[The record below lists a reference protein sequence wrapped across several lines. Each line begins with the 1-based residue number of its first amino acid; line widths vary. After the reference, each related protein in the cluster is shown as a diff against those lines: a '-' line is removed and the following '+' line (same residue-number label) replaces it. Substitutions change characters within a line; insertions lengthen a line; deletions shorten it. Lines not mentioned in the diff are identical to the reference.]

1 MWLSKEGVN
10 GVNRLAKK
18 GEKYCRLPTKREKN
32 YRLPTE
38 KKLTDYRHGPTLS
51 TFVFRKLR
59 SAENFVFFLV
69 YEVTT
74 LKLAIEFPV
83 IFLLCGRKSRR
94 RDHSTEQFPVLKPTK
109 PPTVIAEFAERSPI
123 IIQSS
128 SSYPSSRKNLDLW
141 LYGYPYKALLL
152 TCVVN
157 PGSSPSR
164 GKALRSAEN
173 FVFFLVYEVTTL
185 KLAIEFPVIF
195 LLCGR
200 KSRRRDH
207 STEQFPV
214 LKPTKPPTVIAEFA
228 ERSPIIIQ
236 SSSSYPSSRKN
247 LDLWLY
253 GYPYKALLL
262 TCVVNPGSSPSRG
275 KAFYP
280 WDMREKRNARSAF
293 KLG

>member
-18 GEKYCRLPTKREKN
+18 GERYCRLPTKREKN

-38 KKLTDYRHGPTLS
+38 KRLTDYRHGPTLS

-83 IFLLCGRKSRR
+83 IFLLFGRKSRA

-141 LYGYPYKALLL
+141 PYGYPYKALLL
-152 TCVVN
+152 TYVVN

-185 KLAIEFPVIF
+185 NKGVSF
-195 LLCGR
+195 
-200 KSRRRDH
+200 
-207 STEQFPV
+207 
-214 LKPTKPPTVIAEFA
+214 
-228 ERSPIIIQ
+228 
-236 SSSSYPSSRKN
+236 
-247 LDLWLY
+247 
-253 GYPYKALLL
+253 
-262 TCVVNPGSSPSRG
+262 
-275 KAFYP
+275 
-280 WDMREKRNARSAF
+280 
-293 KLG
+293 

>member
-18 GEKYCRLPTKREKN
+18 GERYCRLPTKREKN

-83 IFLLCGRKSRR
+83 IFLLFGRKSRA
-94 RDHSTEQFPVLKPTK
+94 RDHF
-109 PPTVIAEFAERSPI
+109 
-123 IIQSS
+123 
-128 SSYPSSRKNLDLW
+128 
-141 LYGYPYKALLL
+141 
-152 TCVVN
+152 
-157 PGSSPSR
+157 
-164 GKALRSAEN
+164 
-173 FVFFLVYEVTTL
+173 
-185 KLAIEFPVIF
+185 
-195 LLCGR
+195 
-200 KSRRRDH
+200 
-207 STEQFPV
+207 TEQFPV

>member
-69 YEVTT
+69 YEVST

-152 TCVVN
+152 TCVV
-157 PGSSPSR
+157 
-164 GKALRSAEN
+164 K
-173 FVFFLVYEVTTL
+173 
-185 KLAIEFPVIF
+185 
-195 LLCGR
+195 
-200 KSRRRDH
+200 
-207 STEQFPV
+207 
-214 LKPTKPPTVIAEFA
+214 
-228 ERSPIIIQ
+228 
-236 SSSSYPSSRKN
+236 
-247 LDLWLY
+247 
-253 GYPYKALLL
+253 
-262 TCVVNPGSSPSRG
+262 PGSSPSRG

-280 WDMREKRNARSAF
+280 CDMREKRNARSAF